1 MKTQTVKSCLWSD
14 CGVIS
19 FRLCERSY
27 RCKECPI
34 ELALKSKVS
43 GYDYQDNEHLT
54 TLELTRTFL
63 RNLFFSESCLYLK
76 NHVVLRHIISNSYLA
91 GLSDLMRLLFLNFNL
106 SVLQSAGKLKTSPY
120 FLLSSP
126 EFSFRIPLPVHNILF
141 SPEDDSAIENQ
152 WQLVAEVPELTADL
166 LLPKKEYLSQKMNI
180 VGEFLNYIGKLPKES
195 DEQPEM
201 PAFQYSYEL
210 MGSENFIRTASLL
223 GAEPI

>member
-1 MKTQTVKSCLWSD
+1 MKAQAVKSCLWSD

-19 FRLCERSY
+19 FRLCERGY
-27 RCKECPI
+27 RCKGCPI

-43 GYDYQDNEHLT
+43 GYDYQDNGHLT

-76 NHVVLRHIISNSYLA
+76 NHVVLRHIISNSYLT

-106 SVLQSAGKLKTSPY
+106 SVMQSAGKLQTSPF

-141 SPEDDSAIENQ
+141 SPEDESAIENQ

-166 LLPKKEYLSQKMNI
+166 LLPKKEYLAQKMHI
-180 VGEFLNYIGKLPKES
+180 VGEFLNRIGKLPKDS
-195 DEQPEM
+195 DDRTEL

-210 MGSENFIRTASLL
+210 MGSDDFIRTASLL
-223 GAEPI
+223 GAEAI

>member
-19 FRLCERSY
+19 FRLCERNF
-27 RCKECPI
+27 RCKDCPI

-43 GYDYQDNEHLT
+43 GDEYHDNGHLT

-106 SVLQSAGKLKTSPY
+106 SVLQSAGKLQTSPY
-120 FLLSSP
+120 FLLTSP
-126 EFSFRIPLPVHNILF
+126 EYRFRIPLPAHNILF
-141 SPEDDSAIENQ
+141 TPEEDSAVENQ
-152 WQLVAEVPELTADL
+152 WQLVAEVPELTHDL
-166 LLPKKEYLSQKMNI
+166 LLSKKEYLSQKMHI
-180 VGEFLNYIGKLPKES
+180 VGEFLNRLGAMAKET
-195 DEQPEM
+195 DANPMQ

-210 MGSENFIRTASLL
+210 MGSEDFIRTAAIL
-223 GAEPI
+223 GAEAV